1 MPKLP
6 KAYTEFARA
15 YPEHAEAY
23 EALSG
28 ICREA
33 GPLSERDRALVK
45 LGIAIG
51 ARHEGAVH
59 SHTLK
64 AVDLGL
70 TPEEIRH
77 AALLALTLVGFPN
90 MMAALTW
97 MDDLLPSKPRPKK
110 SAAKKPK

>member
-6 KAYTEFARA
+6 KAYREFAKA
-15 YPEHAEAY
+15 YPKPAEAY

-28 ICREA
+28 ICHET
-33 GPLSERDRALVK
+33 GPLSKRDRTLVK

-51 ARHEGAVH
+51 AKHEGAVH
-59 SHTLK
+59 SHTRK
-64 AVDLGL
+64 ALDLGL
-70 TPEEIRH
+70 APEEIRH

-97 MDDLLPSKPRPKK
+97 MDDLLPGKPRPKK
-110 SAAKKPK
+110 SATKTKK